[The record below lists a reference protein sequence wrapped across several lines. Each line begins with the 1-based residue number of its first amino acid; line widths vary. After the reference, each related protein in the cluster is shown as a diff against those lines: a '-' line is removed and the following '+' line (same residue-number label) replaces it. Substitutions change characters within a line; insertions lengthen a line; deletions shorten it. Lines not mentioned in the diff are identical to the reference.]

1 MDGCGSFVKE
11 VCSFGEQSTLM
22 RAFLLVLMLVLPLQ
36 SSPLSEA
43 RRVPLQGVA
52 NARQLGGIPVR
63 GGKVREGWVFRTNS
77 LYGLTAAD
85 AVQLRRR
92 GVRSVVDFR
101 LDWDRKKHPDR
112 ADYLASLQHYFWVPM
127 TLNTTP
133 EGYRQMPDE
142 YAPQIREL
150 FHVLAQAEN
159 YPLLYHCAEG
169 KDRTGIATALLLE
182 LLGADREQ
190 IVDDY
195 MASRANGSRFYV
207 EEAWIRGLFEGV
219 DAAGGIEKYLD
230 LHGVSSLDRDA
241 IRHLL
246 IVP

>member
-1 MDGCGSFVKE
+1 
-11 VCSFGEQSTLM
+11 M
-22 RAFLLVLMLVLPLQ
+22 RAFLLMLILALPLH
-36 SSPLSEA
+36 SSRLSEA
-43 RRVPLQGVA
+43 RRVVLQGVA

-63 GGKVREGWVFRTNS
+63 GGKVRDAWVYRTNS
-77 LYGLTAAD
+77 LYRLTAAD
-85 AVQLRRR
+85 TAELRRR
-92 GVRSVVDFR
+92 GVRSVIDFR

-112 ADYLASLQHYFWVPM
+112 ADYLAGLQHYFWLPM

-133 EGYRQMPDE
+133 EGYRKMPDE

-195 MASRANGSRFYV
+195 MASLANGSKFYV
-207 EEAWIRGLFEGV
+207 EESWIRGLFEGV
-219 DAAGGIEKYLD
+219 DEAGGIENYLD
-230 LHGVSSLDRDA
+230 LHGVSLVDRDA